1 MQRVERKV
9 RLESQTQSDQVTS
22 IEEDLRTLSALD
34 PELVEV
40 LPKLFKKA
48 VVDSI
53 RSGMGG
59 KDFGLVLD
67 SLPGIGPEHRPLVFR
82 FLDSLYGERAGE
94 LEQAIDRRFQSE
106 VRQLLRKMKSNEAAG
121 HQLIDSAIRSR

>member
-1 MQRVERKV
+1 MQSIERK
-9 RLESQTQSDQVTS
+9 ESFESPTQSDQVSS
-22 IEEDLRTLSALD
+22 IEEDLRALNALV
-34 PELVEV
+34 PELVAL

-53 RSGMGG
+53 KSGMGG

-94 LEQAIDRRFQSE
+94 LERAIDRRFQSE
-106 VRQLLRKMKSNEAAG
+106 VRQLLRKLKNNEAAG
-121 HQLIDSAIRSR
+121 HKLIDAAIRSR

>member
-1 MQRVERKV
+1 MQRVERN
-9 RLESQTQSDQVTS
+9 EQFEAPNQIDQVAS
-22 IEEDLRTLSALD
+22 IEEDLRTLTALA
-34 PELVEV
+34 PALVEA

-53 RSGMGG
+53 KSGMGG

-106 VRQLLRKMKSNEAAG
+106 VKQLLRKLRNNEAAG
-121 HQLIDSAIRSR
+121 HKLIDAAIRSR

>member
-1 MQRVERKV
+1 MQRVERSE
-9 RLESQTQSDQVTS
+9 RFESPNQIDEVASV
-22 IEEDLRTLSALD
+22 EEDLRTLTALA
-34 PELVEV
+34 PELVEA

-53 RSGMGG
+53 KSGMGG

-94 LEQAIDRRFQSE
+94 LEQAIDRR
-106 VRQLLRKMKSNEAAG
+106 
-121 HQLIDSAIRSR
+121 

>member
-1 MQRVERKV
+1 MQRVERKEDPE
-9 RLESQTQSDQVTS
+9 RPTQSEQVTS
-22 IEEDLRTLSALD
+22 IEEELRTLNSLA

-40 LPKLFKKA
+40 LPRLFKKA

-53 RSGMGG
+53 KSGMGG

-82 FLDSLYGERAGE
+82 FLDSLYGEKAGE
-94 LEQAIDRRFQSE
+94 LERAIDRRFQSE
-106 VRQLLRKMKSNEAAG
+106 VRQLLRKMKINEAVG
-121 HQLIDSAIRSR
+121 HKLIDKSIRSR

>member
-1 MQRVERKV
+1 MQSIERK
-9 RLESQTQSDQVTS
+9 ESPTQSEVAS
-22 IEEDLRTLSALD
+22 IEEDLRTLNALV
-34 PELVEV
+34 PGLVEV

-53 RSGMGG
+53 KSGMGG

-82 FLDSLYGERAGE
+82 FLDSLYGEQAGE
-94 LEQAIDRRFQSE
+94 LESAIDRRFRSE
-106 VRQLLRKMKSNEAAG
+106 VKQLLRKMKNNEAAG
-121 HQLIDSAIRSR
+121 HKLIDAAIRSR